1 MNGRSENMVKEMVTN
16 AAMSFGKGAKRQV
29 LIMDEVDGMSAGD
42 RGGVL
47 DLIQSIKVCKSFF
60 YLSLMRGSNN
70 FVYKISKVPII
81 CICNDAWCQKL
92 RSLKDMHCLH
102 IAFHKP
108 TKQQIRVR
116 MMNIAS
122 REGLQALM

>member
-1 MNGRSENMVKEMVTN
+1 
-16 AAMSFGKGAKRQV
+16 
-29 LIMDEVDGMSAGD
+29 
-42 RGGVL
+42 
-47 DLIQSIKVCKSFF
+47 
-60 YLSLMRGSNN
+60 MRGSNN

-92 RSLKDMHCLH
+92 RSLKDTHCMH

-116 MMNIAS
+116 MINIAS
-122 REGLQALM
+122 REGLQALMCDFLTSFFDSCIGKRHCNGGVDRQLQV